1 MKTGHATRAFLAIL
15 AREMLRFV
23 QQKGRFFSALVRP
36 LIWLIVFAAGFRA
49 ALGLSIIPPYKT
61 YITYDVYVVPGL
73 IGMIQLFAGMQNS
86 LSMVYDREMGSMR
99 VLLSTPLPRS
109 YLLLARMLSGTFV
122 SIIQVY
128 AFVIIAMLLG
138 TRLPVPGLILM
149 FPVLILTGMTL
160 SALGMFLSSW
170 IKQLENFAGVMN
182 FLIFPMF
189 FMSSALYPLWRMRE
203 GSVTIYELCRLNP
216 FTYIVELIRF
226 TMYREPN
233 LLALGIVVVTFL
245 VFGIAALVGY
255 TPARGG
261 PAAGRGSS

>member
-1 MKTGHATRAFLAIL
+1 MKSGHATRAFFAIL
-15 AREMLRFV
+15 SREMLRFV

-61 YITYDVYVVPGL
+61 YITYYVYVVPGL

-99 VLLSTPLPRS
+99 VLMSTPLPRS

-138 TRLPVPGLILM
+138 TRLPVAGLIMM

-203 GSVTIYELCRLNP
+203 GSVTIYELCLLNP
-216 FTYIVELIRF
+216 FTYVVELIRF
-226 TMYREPN
+226 TIYREPN
-233 LLALGIVVVTFL
+233 LMALGIVVATFL

-261 PAAGRGSS
+261 PTAGRGG